1 MSKKASPTVIGVFTL
16 VGIIIA
22 GVAIVLLG
30 AGKYFKSTHDVL
42 LYFDKSAYGLQVG
55 SDVRFGGVRIGSVKS
70 ISVLVDRKAN
80 RKIIPVVVEL
90 VEKDLRL
97 ISTEEG
103 GGIDFSTF
111 EGVEKAVNEGLRG
124 GMKQQS
130 LLTGQLYVEFDIIP
144 DTPGFVY
151 QSSGEP
157 AYPVIPTVGTEI
169 DELISG
175 IADGLK
181 KFNALDLDGVMAD
194 LRDVLVGAKNQIAAL
209 NLKQINDNVIDITQD
224 VRKITSNEKLSSAV
238 ENLDAALIQIDQLA
252 KKANAGFDP
261 LITDLNAVIAKTDAG
276 LVKIDE
282 AAREI
287 SDLSNPRSPV
297 LLRLQNVL
305 QETERA
311 SRARRTAEGVP
322 VDGTT
327 WHEIGAAAGK
337 LGVDPAELNRLAGLS

>member
-16 VGIIIA
+16 LGLILAGIA
-22 GVAIVLLG
+22 LVLLG
-30 AGKYFKSTHDVL
+30 AGKYFKRTNDIL

-70 ISVLVDRKAN
+70 ISVLVDRKEN

-103 GGIDFSTF
+103 GGIDFSSF
-111 EGVEKAVNEGLRG
+111 QGVQKAVSQGLRG

-130 LLTGQLYVEFDIIP
+130 ILTGQLYIEFDIVP

-151 QSSGEP
+151 QSNVASP
-157 AYPVIPTVGTEI
+157 YPVVPTVGTEI

-175 IADGLK
+175 ISDGLK
-181 KFNALDLDGVMAD
+181 KFNALDLNGVMKD

-209 NLKQINDNVIDITQD
+209 NLKEINDNVIGITKD
-224 VRKITSNEKLSSAV
+224 VRKVTSNEKLSSAV
-238 ENLDAALIQIDQLA
+238 ENLDSVLVQIDKLA
-252 KKANAGFDP
+252 TKANTGFDP
-261 LITDLNAVIAKTDAG
+261 LLTDLNAVIAKTDAG
-276 LVKIDE
+276 LVRIDE
-282 AAREI
+282 AVKEI
-287 SDLSNPRSPV
+287 SNFSNARAPV
-297 LLRLQNVL
+297 MMRLQNVL

-311 SRARRTAEGVP
+311 SRALKELSNDLKRNPDTLLR
-322 VDGTT
+322 
-327 WHEIGAAAGK
+327 GK
-337 LGVDPAELNRLAGLS
+337 ATPE

>member
-1 MSKKASPTVIGVFTL
+1 MSKKASPTLIGIFTL
-16 VGIIIA
+16 IGIIIA

-30 AGKYFKSTHDVL
+30 VGKIFKSTHDVL
-42 LYFDKSAYGLQVG
+42 LYFDKSAYGLQPG

-70 ISVLVDRKAN
+70 ISVLVDRKEN

-111 EGVEKAVNEGLRG
+111 EGVQKAVSQGLRG

-130 LLTGQLYVEFDIIP
+130 IVTGQLYIEFDIIP

-151 QSSGEP
+151 QSSVEP
-157 AYPVIPTVGTEI
+157 VYPVIPTVGTDI

-181 KFNALDLDGVMAD
+181 KFNALDLNGVMTD
-194 LRDVLVGAKNQIAAL
+194 LRDVLVSAKDQIAAF
-209 NLKQINDNVIDITQD
+209 NVKEINDNLVDITRD
-224 VRKITSNEKLSSAV
+224 VHKLTSNEKLSRAV
-238 ENLDAALIQIDQLA
+238 ENLDTALIQIDQLA
-252 KKANAGFDP
+252 TKANNGFDP
-261 LITDLNAVIAKTDAG
+261 LITDLNAVIANANAG
-276 LVKIDE
+276 LTKIDE
-282 AAREI
+282 AAKEI
-287 SDLSNPRSPV
+287 SQLSNPRSPV

-311 SRARRTAEGVP
+311 SRALKELSNDLKRDPKAL
-322 VDGTT
+322 
-327 WHEIGAAAGK
+327 ISGK
-337 LGVDPAELNRLAGLS
+337 ATPE